1 MPGHCCCESN
11 VRAAFVLGIIFIILG
26 IGNCLINDED
36 FHGYLYN
43 NIRGIIGV
51 LINVPLV
58 YGAHTRNSTAILIWI
73 ISAIV
78 ECICLLI
85 STILSVIDAINA
97 KLVPGVVTIP
107 LQTSGK

>member
-1 MPGHCCCESN
+1 MSGPCCCESN
-11 VRAAFVLGIIFIILG
+11 VRAAFVLGIIFIVLG

-36 FHGYLYN
+36 FGHLYN

-73 ISAIV
+73 ISAVI
-78 ECICLLI
+78 ECICLFI
-85 STILSVIDAINA
+85 STTLLVIAIVTA
-97 KLVPGVVTIP
+97 QMMPGAVIIP
-107 LQTSGK
+107 LKISMK